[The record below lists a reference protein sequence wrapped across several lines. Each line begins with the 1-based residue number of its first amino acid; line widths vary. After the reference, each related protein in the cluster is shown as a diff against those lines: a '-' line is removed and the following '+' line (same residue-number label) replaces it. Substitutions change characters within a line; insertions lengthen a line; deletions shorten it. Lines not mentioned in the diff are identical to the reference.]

1 MYLDAAVMDTEEAL
15 RTLKLI
21 GTKAGQFDTHMH
33 ITGQKQ
39 GEIKGESLRL
49 HGDGKPYH
57 AILGYYLAAGS
68 PIDAASGSATGRRR
82 YSALRVVRSSDSAS
96 ASLMSA
102 FAHNESLTIVELNSY
117 KAGGDDAKDALPMF
131 KITLKNARVKTCTLM
146 FGGALPNMGAVEIIE
161 FAFRNIQIEAAPQTK
176 TGQRDG
182 VKVFADD
189 WSEQT

>member
-33 ITGQKQ
+33 VKGQAQ
-39 GEIKGESLRL
+39 GEIKGESLRQ

-57 AILGYYLAAGS
+57 SILGYYLAAGS
-68 PIDAASGSATGRRR
+68 QTDNASGSATGRRR
-82 YSALRVVRSSDSAS
+82 YSALRVVRSSDSCS
-96 ASLMSA
+96 ASFMSA
-102 FAHNESLTIVELNSY
+102 FAHNESLEVELNNY
-117 KAGGDDAKDALPMF
+117 RAGGDNAKDSQPMF
-131 KITLKNARVKTCTLM
+131 KITVKNARVKTFTLM
-146 FGGALPNMGAVEIIE
+146 FGGALPNTGAVEIIE
-161 FAFRNIQIEAAPQTK
+161 IAFRNISIEAAPQTN

-182 VKVFADD
+182 VKTFSET

>member
-15 RTLKLI
+15 RTLTLV
-21 GTKAGQFDTHMH
+21 GPKAGHFDTHMH
-33 ITGQKQ
+33 VTGQKQ
-39 GEIKGESLRL
+39 GEIKGESLRQ

-68 PIDAASGSATGRRR
+68 PTDSASGSATGRRR
-82 YSALRVVRSSDSAS
+82 YSALRVVRSSDSS
-96 ASLMSA
+96 SSSLMSA
-102 FAHNESLTIVELNSY
+102 FASNESLTIVELNSY

-131 KITLKNARVKTCTLM
+131 KITLKNARVKTFTLM

-176 TGQRDG
+176 IGQRDG
-182 VKVFADD
+182 VKVFSDD
-189 WSEQT
+189 WSGQT